1 MSTTPISKR
10 LSATLK
16 ALENINS
23 AEASKLLGLYCKAG
37 EELDVLPRALSYPVV
52 RYEGAAFIEAVAK
65 YAESA
70 AEVHEGEARNTA
82 FDDAIARLEGGV
94 DEKTAVEI
102 IVNYLPQAIEGRSSD
117 ELKRTSLIPE
127 GFPEQFESLE
137 QGVSMLEAFPT
148 LLTGIELATFALS

>member
-1 MSTTPISKR
+1 MSTTPISER
-10 LSATLK
+10 LSVTLK
-16 ALENINS
+16 ALENIDS
-23 AEASKLLGLYCKAG
+23 AAASNLLGLYCDAG
-37 EELDVLPRALSYPVV
+37 EKLSVPPRALSYHVV

-70 AEVHEGEARNTA
+70 AEGKEGEAQNTA

-94 DEKTAVEI
+94 DEDAAIEI
-102 IVNYLPQAIEGRSSD
+102 IVNYLPQAIEARSSD

-137 QGVSMLEAFPT
+137 QGAKLLEANPALF
-148 LLTGIELATFALS
+148 TGIELAAFALS